1 MKLTGKIVTTGVVVG
16 GVLGTLT
23 VFNKLTESMAGEL
36 NTVLTG
42 EERRYPWKYGD
53 MFYEVKGARNAKP
66 LLLLHGFGPG
76 ASSHEWRKN
85 IDVLATQFRVFAVD
99 LLGFGLSDHPAIDY
113 TAETYTDL
121 ISDFIKEVINK
132 PTVVVAH
139 GATCAYVI
147 SDAYRHPN
155 LYDRLVLVT
164 PPSTMLQENTSGPL
178 NNAWKFLLRTPVLGE
193 FIYNILTSRSAIR
206 GYFDAKG
213 FHNPGLITDDLVEY
227 IFTSAH
233 QPNSRFAM
241 SSFLS
246 NYLTLDVHEALARLK
261 MPVLAIWGR
270 EGALTPTEASE
281 AFKRV
286 NSSIDVRIL
295 DKCSY
300 QPQDEQANNFNTLVR
315 EFAGATVAPVILR

>member
-1 MKLTGKIVTTGVVVG
+1 MKLTGKIVTTGLVVG

-132 PTVVVAH
+132 PTIVVVH

-164 PPSTMLQENTSGPL
+164 PPPTMLQENAPSPL
-178 NNAWKFLLRTPVLGE
+178 NNAWKFALRTPVLGE

-261 MPVLAIWGR
+261 MPVLAVWGR
-270 EGALTPTEASE
+270 EGTLIPTEASE

-286 NSSIDVRIL
+286 NSRIDVRIL

-315 EFAGATVAPVILR
+315 EFAGATVAQ

>member
-164 PPSTMLQENTSGPL
+164 PPSTMLQENTPGPL

-246 NYLTLDVHEALARLK
+246 SYLTLDVHEALARLK

-315 EFAGATVAPVILR
+315 EFAGATVAQ

>member
-315 EFAGATVAPVILR
+315 EFAGATVAQ

>member
-1 MKLTGKIVTTGVVVG
+1 MKLARNLVTTGLVVG

-23 VFNKLTESMAGEL
+23 VVNKLTESMAGEL

-53 MFYEVKGARNAKP
+53 MFYEVKGARDAKP
-66 LLLLHGFGPG
+66 LLLIHGFGPG

-85 IDVLATQFRVFAVD
+85 IDVLATQFRVYVVD
-99 LLGFGLSDHPAIDY
+99 LLGFGLSDRPAIDY
-113 TAETYTDL
+113 SAETYTDL

-139 GATCAYVI
+139 GASCAYVI
-147 SDAYRHPN
+147 SDAYRHPK

-164 PPSTMLQENTSGPL
+164 PLPTMLQENSTGPL
-178 NNAWKFLLRTPVLGE
+178 NTALKLALRTPILGE
-193 FIYNILTSRSAIR
+193 FIYNMLTSRSAIR
-206 GYFDAKG
+206 GYLDKQG
-213 FHNPGLITDDLVEY
+213 YHNPSLITDDLVEY

-241 SSFLS
+241 ASFLS
-246 NYLTLDVHEALARLK
+246 NYLTMDVHEALARLQ
-261 MPVLAIWGR
+261 MPVVVLWGR
-270 EGALTPTEASE
+270 EGMMESSEATE

-286 NSSIDVRIL
+286 NSRIDVRTL

-300 QPQDEQANNFNTLVR
+300 QPQDEQASNFNTLIR
-315 EFAGATVAPVILR
+315 EFAGAEVKK

>member
-1 MKLTGKIVTTGVVVG
+1 MKLTGKIVTAGLVVG

-23 VFNKLTESMAGEL
+23 IYNKLTESMAGEL

-53 MFYEVKGARNAKP
+53 MFYEVKGARDAKP
-66 LLLLHGFGPG
+66 LLLLHAFGPG

-85 IDVLATQFRVFAVD
+85 IDAFAKQFRVFAVD
-99 LLGFGLSDHPAIDY
+99 LLGFGLSDHPVIDY

-121 ISDFIKEVINK
+121 IGDFIKEVINK
-132 PTVVVAH
+132 PTIVVAH

-155 LYDRLVLVT
+155 LYDRIVLVT
-164 PPSTMLQENTSGPL
+164 PPAAMLQENMTSPL
-178 NNAWKFLLRTPVLGE
+178 NNAWKFALRTPILGE
-193 FIYNILTSRSAIR
+193 FMYNILTSRSAIR

-241 SSFLS
+241 ASFLS
-246 NYLTLDVHEALARLK
+246 NYLTTDVHEALAHLK
-261 MPVLAIWGR
+261 MPVLAVWGR
-270 EGALTPTEASE
+270 EGVTSLETTDV
-281 AFKRV
+281 FKHA
-286 NSSIDVRIL
+286 NSRIDVRIL
-295 DKCSY
+295 DKCNY
-300 QPQDEQANNFNTLVR
+300 QPQDEQASNFNTLVR
-315 EFAGATVAPVILR
+315 EFAGAKVTQ